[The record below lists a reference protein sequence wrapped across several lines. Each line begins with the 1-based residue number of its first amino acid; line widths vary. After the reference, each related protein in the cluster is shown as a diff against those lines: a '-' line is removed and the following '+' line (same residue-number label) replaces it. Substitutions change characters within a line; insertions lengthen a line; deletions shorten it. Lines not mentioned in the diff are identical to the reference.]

1 MKFDFQ
7 AVIWDW
13 NGTLL
18 DDVDICISVMNQ
30 MLADRRLALLNRKR
44 YRDIFTFPVQ
54 EYYKAIGFDFEKEP
68 FSISGTEFIERY
80 NQNVPSAVDLFPDVL
95 PTLGFCAK
103 KKMPQYVLSAMKHEM
118 LLGHLTHYEL
128 LSYFE
133 GVQGIGDVLASGKL
147 QQGKKLIANSG
158 MDAGQFC
165 LIGDTL
171 HDFEV
176 AMDLGCQC
184 ILLAQGHQSEE
195 RLQTSGQKVFR
206 NITALRLF
214 LMNPA

>member
-1 MKFDFQ
+1 MKLDFQ

-18 DDVDICISVMNQ
+18 DDVDICISAMNQ

-80 NQNVPSAVDLFPDVL
+80 NQNVPSKADLFPDVHQ
-95 PTLGFCAK
+95 TLEFFAKHK
-103 KKMPQYVLSAMKHEM
+103 KKQYVLSAMKHEM
-118 LLGHLTHYEL
+118 LLGHLNHYKL
-128 LSYFE
+128 LDYFTS
-133 GVQGIGDVLASGKL
+133 VQGIGDVLASGKL
-147 QQGKKLIANSG
+147 QQGKNLIANSG

-171 HDFEV
+171 HDYEV
-176 AMDLGCQC
+176 ARDLGCPC
-184 ILLAQGHQSEE
+184 VLLAQGHQSEE

-206 NITALRLF
+206 NLTELRLF
-214 LMNPA
+214 LMNPV

>member
-18 DDVDICISVMNQ
+18 DDVDICISSMNE
-30 MLADRRLALLNRKR
+30 MLADRRLPFLNRKR

-54 EYYKAIGFDFEKEP
+54 AYYKAIGFDFEKEP
-68 FSISGTEFIERY
+68 FSISGAEFIERY
-80 NQNVPSAVDLFPDVL
+80 KQNVPSKVDLFPDVHQ
-95 PTLGFCAK
+95 TLQFFADRK
-103 KKMPQYVLSAMKHEM
+103 KKQYVLSAMKHEM
-118 LLGHLTHYEL
+118 LLGHLSHYRL
-128 LSYFE
+128 LDYFTS
-133 GVQGIGDVLASGKL
+133 VQGIGDVLASGKL

-171 HDFEV
+171 HDYEV
-176 AMDLGCQC
+176 ARDLCCQC
-184 ILLAQGHQSEE
+184 VLLAQGHQSEG

-206 NITALRLF
+206 NLTELRLF
-214 LMNPA
+214 LMNPV